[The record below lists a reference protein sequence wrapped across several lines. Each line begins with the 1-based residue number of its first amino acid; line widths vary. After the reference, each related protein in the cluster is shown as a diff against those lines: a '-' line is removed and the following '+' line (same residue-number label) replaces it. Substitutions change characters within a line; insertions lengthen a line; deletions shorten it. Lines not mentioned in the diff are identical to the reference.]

1 MLHALWREIKR
12 NQGGEEQT
20 GVGGLCCHLG
30 QCDTWAHAA
39 TEGNVWAQEPTKA
52 GICVDVCGPILLK
65 AIWMPMIWVLGP
77 TKAGIYVDLCDPFY
91 HQGPLLNWSC
101 FSPAAS
107 AGGLPPNQNWPHRHG
122 CRRAGH

>member
-12 NQGGEEQT
+12 NQDGEEQA

-52 GICVDVCGPILLK
+52 GICVDVCDPILLK
-65 AIWMPMIWVLGP
+65 AIWMPMIWATTWPMSGSLVLL
-77 TKAGIYVDLCDPFY
+77 K
-91 HQGPLLNWSC
+91 QGSMLISVIR
-101 FSPAAS
+101 FTT
-107 AGGLPPNQNWPHRHG
+107 R
-122 CRRAGH
+122 GHY